1 MERKPAATK
10 TKVREKYA
18 VWLDRS
24 ALKRLRPY
32 SDKVGLSV
40 SELIRTAVNRFI
52 ELHAKK

>member
-52 ELHAKK
+52 ELHTKK